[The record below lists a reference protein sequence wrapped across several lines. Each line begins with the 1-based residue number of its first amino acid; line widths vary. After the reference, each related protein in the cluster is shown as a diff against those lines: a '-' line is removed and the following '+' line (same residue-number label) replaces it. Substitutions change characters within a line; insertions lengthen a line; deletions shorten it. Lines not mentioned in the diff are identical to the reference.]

1 MFKLQWATSL
11 VILGLANLQLKTRL
25 KQLITGLPFQC
36 LKMLRMTTLLR
47 ILSRRRQKQARSLG
61 KRSRRVI
68 CKWGR
73 NQKRMNK
80 RRGVGRKEKRR
91 VRMIRLKIFKTRRG
105 KMEGKK
111 RELRVRFKWKGRNK
125 RMIIKFLKR
134 GMRKK
139 MLSK

>member
-1 MFKLQWATSL
+1 M
-11 VILGLANLQLKTRL
+11 
-25 KQLITGLPFQC
+25 
-36 LKMLRMTTLLR
+36 
-47 ILSRRRQKQARSLG
+47 
-61 KRSRRVI
+61 I

-73 NQKRMNK
+73 NQKRMNE
-80 RRGVGRKEKRR
+80 RRGVGSWEKRK
-91 VRMIRLKIFKTRRG
+91 VRMIRLKIFKTRRE